1 MGENETSVPTIS
13 TGMKLMPV
21 SIEEKL
27 HLCDILIKSNLLP
40 KEITKKEEAFAILA
54 YGHELGYGPMESFQ
68 KIFVV
73 KGRPGLYANA
83 LLGKV
88 REHPD
93 FVGVKIESDNKHA
106 TITLKRKGIS
116 SDEPEEM
123 TISFGEED
131 AKRAG
136 LMKEDSGY
144 KKYPERMYRARV
156 ISWACRDLFPNAAKN
171 MISVEEL
178 EDLEY
183 EKAETIK
190 TITMDLG
197 ARDDDNKPILE
208 AIQITKSYE
217 DIAEYLKS
225 GKLTDIQKIQIA
237 KAIKINR
244 APSLIKIKIEKW
256 LQETEKEI
264 KPETPKEEKKE
275 AKPTDKKEDKPK
287 DKKPDKNAT
296 TEKQDKK
303 LQDLLKTHVLTE
315 EEKKRLQELATDKE
329 GASTA
334 IEIALDDMKARK
346 KIEDFIMGIVEG
358 IPKLTA
364 ENLKTLQEKP
374 GKQGDLRD
382 YILNETPDLDPEK
395 FNDQIK
401 GALNL

>member
-1 MGENETSVPTIS
+1 MEESKQVATIS
-13 TGMKLMPV
+13 TGLQLMPK

-27 HLCDILIKSNLLP
+27 HLCDILVRSHLLP

-68 KIFVV
+68 KIYIV

-93 FVGVKIESDNKHA
+93 FAGVNIESDNTQAK
-106 TITLKRKGIS
+106 ITLKRKNQNTGEI
-116 SDEPEEM
+116 EEIN
-123 TISFGEED
+123 ISFNEED

-171 MISVEEL
+171 MMSVEEL
-178 EDLEY
+178 QDMEY

-197 ARDDDNKPILE
+197 AKDDDKKPILE
-208 AIQITKSYE
+208 AIQITKAYE
-217 DIAEYLKS
+217 EIAKYLDDDR
-225 GKLTDIQKIQIA
+225 LTKEQKVQIA
-237 KAIKINR
+237 KGIKNNT
-244 APSLIKIKIEKW
+244 APSLIKTKV
-256 LQETEKEI
+256 EKEWLG
-264 KPETPKEEKKE
+264 KTEEDKKADPPKEEKKE
-275 AKPTDKKEDKPK
+275 AKQTDKKHDKSK
-287 DKKPDKNAT
+287 DKKPDKKT
-296 TEKQDKK
+296 VTEKQDKK
-303 LQDLLKTHVLTE
+303 LQDLLKTHVLTD
-315 EEKKRLQELATDKE
+315 EEKEKLNGLATDKE

-334 IEIALDDMKARK
+334 IEIALDDMKKRK
-346 KIEDFIMGIVEG
+346 EIEKFIMDLVKG

-364 ENLKTLQEKP
+364 ENLKVLQKHP
-374 GKQGDLRD
+374 GQQSNLRD
-382 YILNETPDLDPEK
+382 YILNEAPDLDPEK
-395 FNDQIK
+395 FNEQIK